1 MYEEGMRELEVM
13 RACCGEDEEGFSRAA
28 VSVKLMMLKEDETAE
43 EIDEIVLDN
52 PIVNIYRDPRRTL
65 IDLTF
70 PNVKD
75 FEITNLAV
83 RLQSFMGEKMTM
95 QRDAVPSI
103 MMTLA
108 PKELF
113 GQYFISAIHGMWFL
127 MPSAVGGVIVEE
139 KAVVAMPGCAIGT
152 DGTAGVPAVAIGEDE
167 AVDCGVGVG
176 EMEQGVDAATVEGD
190 AAAAGAAVV
199 AMYAAGGRRDGR
211 ERGGEGD
218 RERAASGKHEG
229 YDGRHEAGVEVQQCF
244 A

>member
-127 MPSAVGGVIVEE
+127 MPSAVGGVIDTVRFIFEN
-139 KAVVAMPGCAIGT
+139 
-152 DGTAGVPAVAIGEDE
+152 DF
-167 AVDCGVGVG
+167 VDCFEVREDSRDTGP
-176 EMEQGVDAATVEGD
+176 EGNGFSVFSEAEEAD
-190 AAAAGAAVV
+190 H
-199 AMYAAGGRRDGR
+199 
-211 ERGGEGD
+211 ERKTEEEGMD
-218 RERAASGKHEG
+218 EDD
-229 YDGRHEAGVEVQQCF
+229 YYV
-244 A
+244 